1 MNKDD
6 RNHNVKKERFIMIST
21 SALVLTTLIASG
33 AYVRNRNKESLDK
46 GYAIDF
52 SVMEDQADQKL
63 REITQNSKND
73 RVTKTDQ
80 SKSVSDGSTLDKSIA
95 KEEKQDAAEAGII
108 KEGKQET
115 AKKSQSESKQETAK
129 KSQSESKQDTIK
141 KSRSETK
148 QDAGKALQSSVREEA
163 AEIVRSEVLAEDVPL
178 QVWEVSSGSPIISD
192 ELHFSPE
199 KMVKPVTGE
208 PLIEYSMDHSVYFAT
223 LDQYKR
229 NPAVI
234 YGAPQGESVNACCR
248 GRVMSVRKDAVLGSV
263 LVLDLGDGYQAT
275 YGQLENIE
283 TPIGSVVEAGSRLAT
298 VAAPTKY
305 YSVEGSNL
313 YFKLT
318 KDGESV
324 DPSQY
329 FQ

>member
-1 MNKDD
+1 
-6 RNHNVKKERFIMIST
+6 MIST

-52 SVMEDQADQKL
+52 SVMENQADQKL
-63 REITQNSKND
+63 REITQNNKNN
-73 RVTKTDQ
+73 KTAV
-80 SKSVSDGSTLDKSIA
+80 KN
-95 KEEKQDAAEAGII
+95 EKQDAAKDSGII
-108 KEGKQET
+108 KEGKQEIVRETLGEGKQET
-115 AKKSQSESKQETAK
+115 AKKTQSENKQETAK
-129 KSQSESKQDTIK
+129 KSQGESKQESAK
-141 KSRSETK
+141 KSKNEAK
-148 QDAGKALQSSVREEA
+148 QDAGKASKSNVNEA
-163 AEIVRSEVLAEDVPL
+163 VTEIVRSEVLAEDVPL
-178 QVWEVSSGSPIISD
+178 QVQEVSSGSPIISD

-199 KMVKPVTGE
+199 SMVKPVTGE
-208 PLIEYSMDHSVYFAT
+208 PLIEYGMDHSVYFAT

-234 YGAPQGESVNACCR
+234 YGASQGESVNACCR
-248 GRVMSVRKDAVLGSV
+248 GRVMSVKKDAVLGSV

-275 YGQLENIE
+275 YGQLENVE
-283 TPIGSVVEAGSRLAT
+283 TPIGSIVEAGSRLAT

-313 YFKLT
+313 YFMLT

-324 DPSQY
+324 DPTQF

>member
-1 MNKDD
+1 
-6 RNHNVKKERFIMIST
+6 
-21 SALVLTTLIASG
+21 
-33 AYVRNRNKESLDK
+33 
-46 GYAIDF
+46 
-52 SVMEDQADQKL
+52 
-63 REITQNSKND
+63 
-73 RVTKTDQ
+73 
-80 SKSVSDGSTLDKSIA
+80 
-95 KEEKQDAAEAGII
+95 
-108 KEGKQET
+108 
-115 AKKSQSESKQETAK
+115 
-129 KSQSESKQDTIK
+129 
-141 KSRSETK
+141 
-148 QDAGKALQSSVREEA
+148 
-163 AEIVRSEVLAEDVPL
+163 
-178 QVWEVSSGSPIISD
+178 
-192 ELHFSPE
+192 
-199 KMVKPVTGE
+199 
-208 PLIEYSMDHSVYFAT
+208 VYFAT

-234 YGAPQGESVNACCR
+234 YGASQGESVNACCR

-283 TPIGSVVEAGSRLAT
+283 TPIGSIVDAGSRLAT

>member
-63 REITQNSKND
+63 REITQNGKNN
-73 RVTKTDQ
+73 KT
-80 SKSVSDGSTLDKSIA
+80 TA
-95 KEEKQDAAEAGII
+95 KNEKQEAVKDSGII
-108 KEGKQET
+108 KEGKQETVKETLGGGKQET
-115 AKKSQSESKQETAK
+115 AKKSQSESKQETVKKTQNETKQETAK
-129 KSQSESKQDTIK
+129 KSQN
-141 KSRSETK
+141 ETK
-148 QDAGKALQSSVREEA
+148 QDAGKLTQGSVNEEA
-163 AEIVRSEVLAEDVPL
+163 AESVRSEVLAEDKPL
-178 QVWEVSSGSPIISD
+178 QVWEVSSSSPIISD

-199 KMVKPVTGE
+199 KMVKPVPGE

>member
-1 MNKDD
+1 
-6 RNHNVKKERFIMIST
+6 MIST

-63 REITQNSKND
+63 REITQNSKNN
-73 RVTKTDQ
+73 KT
-80 SKSVSDGSTLDKSIA
+80 TA
-95 KEEKQDAAEAGII
+95 KNEKQEAVKDSGII
-108 KEGKQET
+108 KEGKQDT
-115 AKKSQSESKQETAK
+115 AKKSPSESKQDTVKKSPSESKQDTAKKSPSESKQETVK
-129 KSQSESKQDTIK
+129 KTQNEV
-141 KSRSETK
+141 K
-148 QDAGKALQSSVREEA
+148 QDAGKVAQSNVNEGI
-163 AEIVRSEVLAEDVPL
+163 AEIVSSEVLAEDKPL

-199 KMVKPVTGE
+199 TMVKPVTGE
-208 PLIEYSMDHSVYFAT
+208 PLIGYSMDHSVYFAT

-234 YGAPQGESVNACCR
+234 YGASQGESVNACCR

-275 YGQLENIE
+275 YGQLENVE
-283 TPIGSVVEAGSRLAT
+283 TPIGSIVDAGSRLAT

>member
-33 AYVRNRNKESLDK
+33 AYVRNRNRESLDQ

-52 SVMEDQADQKL
+52 SVMENQADQKL
-63 REITQNSKND
+63 REITQNGKNN
-73 RVTKTDQ
+73 KTTV
-80 SKSVSDGSTLDKSIA
+80 KSGNQEAVKVPGIINEGKQETA
-95 KEEKQDAAEAGII
+95 KESLG
-108 KEGKQET
+108 EGKQET

-129 KSQSESKQDTIK
+129 KSQSEGKQETAK
-141 KSRSETK
+141 KSQSEAK
-148 QDAGKALQSSVREEA
+148 QDAGKVAQGSVNEEA

-178 QVWEVSSGSPIISD
+178 QVQEVFSNSPIISE

-199 KMVKPVTGE
+199 KMIKPVTGE

-234 YGAPQGESVNACCR
+234 YGASQGESVNACCR
-248 GRVMSVRKDAVLGSV
+248 GRVMSVKKDAVLGSV

-283 TPIGSVVEAGSRLAT
+283 TPIGSVVEVGSRLAT

-329 FQ
+329 FH

>member
-63 REITQNSKND
+63 REITQNGKNNKN
-73 RVTKTDQ
+73 T
-80 SKSVSDGSTLDKSIA
+80 A
-95 KEEKQDAAEAGII
+95 KNEKQEAVKDSGII
-108 KEGKQET
+108 KEGKQETVKETLGGGKQET

-129 KSQSESKQDTIK
+129 KTQNETKQETAK
-141 KSRSETK
+141 KSQNEAK
-148 QDAGKALQSSVREEA
+148 QDAGKVAQGSVNEEA
-163 AEIVRSEVLAEDVPL
+163 AEIISSEVLAEDKPL
-178 QVWEVSSGSPIISD
+178 QVWEVSSSSPIISD

-199 KMVKPVTGE
+199 TMVKPVDGE

-234 YGAPQGESVNACCR
+234 YGASQGESVNACCR

-275 YGQLENIE
+275 YGQLENVE
-283 TPIGSVVEAGSRLAT
+283 TPIGSIVDAGSKLAT